1 MTLNITVMLLII
13 ALVGCLFFIFYLKSK
28 KNKTILH
35 KEFLLIY
42 TLLGV
47 YLMALILQIFF
58 NGYDQI
64 YFDYITYVSGV
75 YLPVAFIAL
84 SLTYLK
90 PDFNVKKILWML
102 ILPTFSLFVLWT
114 NDLHHLFFVSYSTNI
129 NEGIVG
135 PYFIIHSVYSYSLL
149 VVALLTLIFASI
161 RNSGFFSNQTALI
174 VVGSVVPLLANIL
187 GTFKIISMTI
197 YVTPVLFTFASVCY
211 ALAIIKYKALNIT
224 PIALR
229 TIIDNMS
236 DAFIVIS
243 NDGTV
248 VDENQTF
255 RDVFQNVEDIDSV
268 TNLFDYAKN
277 SDFINYDNLIN
288 KIDET
293 KKIGHKVTIEYQI
306 TKDNFHKHFEVDI
319 QPIKSKQGNEYVA
332 TLLLLK
338 DVTQHKM
345 DIETIEEKQDI
356 IIKQSQL
363 VTIGELAGG
372 VAHDI
377 NTPISAIKSGIL
389 MFREMLG
396 QRTENEMELLQRMD
410 NCADKIIKIVNSMRN
425 QIRNLGGTTNVEFKV
440 VDVINDIKIISY
452 NEVKKNNC
460 ELIINIEDD
469 LTVKGDPTKLGQVL
483 TNLIVNA
490 VQAYKEKGGKVE
502 VILTKAPD
510 NMALIKVIDYAGGMD
525 ESIKPYVFK
534 NILTTKGTLGTGLG
548 LYLAYSVIKGEFGGE
563 ITFESEV
570 GVGTTFYVAI
580 KRS

>member
-1 MTLNITVMLLII
+1 
-13 ALVGCLFFIFYLKSK
+13 
-28 KNKTILH
+28 
-35 KEFLLIY
+35 
-42 TLLGV
+42 
-47 YLMALILQIFF
+47 
-58 NGYDQI
+58 
-64 YFDYITYVSGV
+64 
-75 YLPVAFIAL
+75 
-84 SLTYLK
+84 
-90 PDFNVKKILWML
+90 
-102 ILPTFSLFVLWT
+102 
-114 NDLHHLFFVSYSTNI
+114 
-129 NEGIVG
+129 
-135 PYFIIHSVYSYSLL
+135 
-149 VVALLTLIFASI
+149 
-161 RNSGFFSNQTALI
+161 
-174 VVGSVVPLLANIL
+174 
-187 GTFKIISMTI
+187 
-197 YVTPVLFTFASVCY
+197 
-211 ALAIIKYKALNIT
+211 
-224 PIALR
+224 
-229 TIIDNMS
+229 MS

-248 VDENQTF
+248 VDKNETF
-255 RDVFQNVEDIDSV
+255 KEVFQNIEDVDNVNNI
-268 TNLFDYAKN
+268 FDYAKN

-288 KIDET
+288 KIDEA
-293 KKIGHKVTIEYQI
+293 KKVGNKVTIEYQI
-306 TKDNFHKHFEVDI
+306 TKDDFHKHFEVDI
-319 QPIKSKQGNEYVA
+319 QPIKSKQGNECVA

-338 DVTQHKM
+338 DVTQHKA
-345 DIETIEEKQDI
+345 DIETIEQKQDI

-425 QIRNLGGTTNVEFKV
+425 QIRNLGGTTNVEFKI

-460 ELIINIEDD
+460 ELVITIEDD
-469 LTVKGDPTKLGQVL
+469 LSINGDPTKLGQVL

-490 VQAYKEKGGKVE
+490 VQAYKGTGGKVE